1 MSGHSNRFVIPC
13 CLCGEPVERSYDIKK
28 TTCHKCRM
36 KKNREATREYYRK
49 RAIRKMIM
57 EDEVLPVK
65 EESVE
70 TPAVDETVLD
80 EEAINVPVLE
90 SDVPTEQEA

>member
-1 MSGHSNRFVIPC
+1 
-13 CLCGEPVERSYDIKK
+13 
-28 TTCHKCRM
+28 M